1 MTGPSHTTQQ
11 LIDML
16 LSRDAAGRAKYG
28 TSLDRTDLSADE
40 WAQHM
45 LEELLDAAGYLVRL
59 RERIAAN
66 CRCVDCGGDQPKH
79 DPGCAYMLG
88 LYGRSP

>member
-1 MTGPSHTTQQ
+1 MTGRPSNTTQH

-16 LSRDAAGRAKYG
+16 VSRDAGGRAKYG

-59 RERIAAN
+59 RETMRA
-66 CRCVDCGGDQPKH
+66 RV
-79 DPGCAYMLG
+79 
-88 LYGRSP
+88 